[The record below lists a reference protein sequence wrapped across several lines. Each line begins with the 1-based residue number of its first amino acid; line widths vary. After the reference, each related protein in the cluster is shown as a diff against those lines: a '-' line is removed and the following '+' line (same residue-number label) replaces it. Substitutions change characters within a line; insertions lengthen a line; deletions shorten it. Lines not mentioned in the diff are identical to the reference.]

1 MNWTAILKWN
11 TKIHIISLSN
21 KRFKKKIQIV
31 IILQLQTHKPNNM
44 GFDGIILIDSVV
56 LVLENGFQ
64 PIINEISVF
73 AEESA
78 LSEISC
84 ETAQD
89 P

>member
-1 MNWTAILKWN
+1 
-11 TKIHIISLSN
+11 
-21 KRFKKKIQIV
+21 
-31 IILQLQTHKPNNM
+31 M

-78 LSEISC
+78 LSEISR